1 LRRALP
7 LVVTPAFPDGLTVL
21 DGAGQWRGRDGAVA
35 RERSKVLVV
44 ALPDGSAAQAA
55 LRLAPVTAAY
65 RARFRQ
71 ESVMVTTASVCL
83 GF

>member
-1 LRRALP
+1 
-7 LVVTPAFPDGLTVL
+7 VL
-21 DGAGQWRGRDGAVA
+21 DGAGPWRGRDGVVA

-44 ALPDGSAAQAA
+44 TLPEGSAEQAA
-55 LRLAPVTAAY
+55 QRLAPVIAAY

-71 ESVMVTTASVCL
+71 DSVMVTTASACV